1 MQKKK
6 DKKQEKKKYTKMV
19 LTKHNKLRD
28 ITAGGAAGS
37 GNGLGCTKYLF

>member
-6 DKKQEKKKYTKMV
+6 EEQPEKKKYTKMV

-28 ITAGGAAGS
+28 NTAGETGG
-37 GNGLGCTKYLF
+37 Y